1 MDKLPNE
8 IVYQII
14 AHLGTRS
21 LSRISQVSKHFNAL
35 VGDRIYSRAI
45 EQDKV
50 DPGWPL
56 SLTLAAAHNQ
66 PHAFKRLLDYSTV
79 DHINSDIIHKNIM
92 REHPRLWHMLV
103 REEPDFALPPP
114 KRVEM
119 MSLLH
124 VLTLLNREDTVRM
137 LLEKLRQFPYPPTG
151 YFFPANDTLPQLAMA
166 TVKGRIRIVKM
177 LTEARPDL
185 LEASATAAGGSANLA
200 GGPVIWHL
208 LNLAISMGQ
217 IGIFDYLVDIGA
229 DFLTRHWEEICT
241 ELILTAM
248 ECEQLQAATRL
259 FAMNLQ
265 GNGARD
271 GLLRREPRAF
281 GGSAPMERLFDDEI
295 EDMDIDFAIHE
306 QEAELC
312 ELLLED
318 GGNPLHYGPRPL
330 EDVKFL
336 LDLSPE
342 LVNSRDDD
350 NLTPLDTVYADPM
363 IPDESEVEEFVECLI
378 AAGGRVSD
386 VNPITGQNPLHD
398 AIYCLHMKVFEAL
411 LRAQSQQA
419 LIDSGLPQNTT
430 ALQITETASRQHT
443 FFLAHSLVKAD
454 GNKHVVYDGGSNL
467 MHIAAFL
474 GQPKFVSYLLKQ
486 RVCASLRGM
495 VYDFTP
501 LHTAVYQAMKTHK
514 IVMGYANM
522 MGLIILGDLTVTAR
536 DVGGGLELE
545 QLSDTGYMEV
555 VRLLVASGVDVSCE
569 ADGYG
574 TALDIIACERIFS
587 KSGPLFAGREAMGLN
602 GAGQSVM
609 FRAALVH
616 WILAPRQDTQEDDSA
631 GSFLDWYDSRA
642 SRSYDITKWARKR
655 RNEAIDEAI
664 DSTYQGAPS
673 P

>member
-21 LSRISQVSKHFNAL
+21 LSRISQASKHFNAL

-56 SLTLAAAHNQ
+56 SLTLAAAHNL
-66 PHAFKRLLDYSTV
+66 PHIFKRLLDYSPV
-79 DHINSDIIHKNIM
+79 DLINYPNIDHFIRERPCLWRMLIH
-92 REHPRLWHMLV
+92 
-103 REEPDFALPPP
+103 EEPRFRPGSQHTKD
-114 KRVEM
+114 

-124 VLTLLNREDTVRM
+124 VLAWLCREDMIRM
-137 LLEKLRQFPYPPTG
+137 LLEKLGQFPYPPAEHL
-151 YFFPANDTLPQLAMA
+151 FPANDNFPVLLIAVA
-166 TVKGRIRIVKM
+166 KGSVGIIKL
-177 LTEARPDL
+177 LTAARPDL
-185 LEASATAAGGSANLA
+185 LEEDTHAAGGVPII
-200 GGPVIWHL
+200 GEGPVICVL
-208 LNLAISMGQ
+208 LELAIYESHDEV
-217 IGIFDYLVDIGA
+217 FDHLADIGA
-229 DFLTRHWEEICT
+229 DFLTRRWEE
-241 ELILTAM
+241 
-248 ECEQLQAATRL
+248 
-259 FAMNLQ
+259 
-265 GNGARD
+265 
-271 GLLRREPRAF
+271 
-281 GGSAPMERLFDDEI
+281 
-295 EDMDIDFAIHE
+295 
-306 QEAELC
+306 LC
-312 ELLLED
+312 SRLLLEALQS
-318 GGNPLHYGPRPL
+318 NRPHAARRLVAMWPRSLP
-330 EDVKFL
+330 DVKFL

-350 NLTPLDTVYADPM
+350 NPTPLDTVYADPM
-363 IPDESEVEEFVECLI
+363 IPGESEVEEFVECLI

-555 VRLLVASGVDVSCE
+555 VRLLVAAGVDVSCE

-574 TALDIIACERIFS
+574 TALDIIACERILS
-587 KSGPLFAGREAMGLN
+587 KSGPLFAGREAMDLN

-616 WILAPRQDTQEDDSA
+616 WILAPRHDTQEDDNA
-631 GSFLDWYDSRA
+631 GSFFDWYDSRA
-642 SRSYDITKWARKR
+642 SRSYDITKRARKR
-655 RNEAIDEAI
+655 RNGAIDEAI